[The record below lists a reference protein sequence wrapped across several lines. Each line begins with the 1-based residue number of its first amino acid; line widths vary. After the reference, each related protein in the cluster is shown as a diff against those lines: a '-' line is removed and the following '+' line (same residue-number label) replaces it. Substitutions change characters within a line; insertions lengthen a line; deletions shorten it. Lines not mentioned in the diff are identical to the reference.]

1 MEENNVQEIKE
12 KIKQHKLRFKDVN
25 EEQMNN
31 PEVVKVLLEYGMTDI
46 YRIMNKAGKDARNN
60 EEVIKKALEK
70 IEAKRERYSDWAG
83 DMWKLEDNTE
93 NPDHPHNLEELEAQL
108 TRELKE
114 KEIKV
119 EEPKSYLDKQQIE
132 KEEKPVSHSERD
144 ETIKQVREIVGM
156 AGEIKARGISR
167 RMHNDDVMSPV
178 LQFKRPEKPVHY
190 SCKDEQ
196 NWHLQQARSLLAKV
210 RDMKIA
216 RSTPEA
222 IMDDIDNA
230 KSYGDLHR
238 IRTRIERGGET
249 LINNEEIIRNWR
261 KKNISISDKILFEE
275 MRQMREKL
283 ERISKEIDI
292 KIPDN
297 GKRLHSNFFS
307 RAEAEKEVE
316 RLKRRG
322 KNAIIG
328 KTIYPERNTKNSVAV
343 YILDENIND
352 KKTSLDIKDDKEEGG
367 LGRITNKI
375 KSFFGIN
382 QVEAVDN
389 EVNAKDRKNAT
400 EAIKEIRE
408 LDKNYDEEMKAY
420 EEMSDEELYNTI
432 KAMAITERDILY
444 HQASWKGSARLANQV
459 FLTGERVD
467 KEKINEIRQA
477 IKEGNSEEVLSN
489 IYFGDIMDYQRK
501 IAEQNDLLFYEYV
514 EDNWDKIKPEDQEL
528 WLALEEQID
537 KYFERIATNKNKTQ
551 GEER

>member
-70 IEAKRERYSDWAG
+70 IEAKRDRYSDWAG

-93 NPDHPHNLEELEAQL
+93 NPDHPYNLEELEAQL
-108 TRELKE
+108 TKELNE
-114 KEIKV
+114 KERKV
-119 EEPKSYLDKQQIE
+119 EAPKSYLDNQQIE

-144 ETIKQVREIVGM
+144 KTIKQVREIVGM

-210 RDMKIA
+210 RNMEIE

-275 MRQMREKL
+275 MRQMRKKL
-283 ERISKEIDI
+283 ERNSKEIDI

-297 GKRLHSNFFS
+297 GKRLYSNFFS

-316 RLKRRG
+316 RLKKRG

-352 KKTSLDIKDDKEEGG
+352 KKTTLDIKDDKEEGG

-444 HQASWKGSARLANQV
+444 HQASWKGSARLADQV

-501 IAEQNDLLFYEYV
+501 IAEQNDLLFYEDV